1 MRIGIVGNGLAGVMA
16 AKALRELDPAVEIE
30 LFARER
36 HHYYPRP
43 NLIEFLSGA
52 LPREKVFA
60 FPQEWYERLGLTVR
74 LGSAVETIAPE
85 TLEVRVQDGRAARF
99 DALFL
104 CDGASASVPPIPGI
118 ERRGVFA
125 LRTLDDAQSILD
137 YLPGHAEAAVIG
149 GGLLGLEIA
158 RALNLRG
165 ARVKVVEF
173 FDRLLPRQL
182 DPEGA
187 DLLKSWMERMGLQ
200 FRLAASVEEVLG
212 AGEASGLRLKGGEE
226 IAAPLIILAAGVNPN
241 LELAR
246 AAGLETGKGV
256 VVNDRLQTSHP
267 KIFAAGDNVSHRGRQ
282 YGIIPAAFAQARI
295 AAANALGQA
304 QVYEG
309 TVPSNLLKIGG
320 LFVASS
326 GRVYPLEAGD
336 EALRKL
342 DRERGIYK
350 KIVLQGG
357 RLAGAVWMGTRQ
369 GAAEITA
376 AVAGRRDVRRFG
388 EAILE
393 DDFDYGLLQ

>member
-16 AKALRELDPAVEIE
+16 AKALRELDPAVEVE

-60 FPQEWYERLGLTVR
+60 FPEEWYERLGLTVR

-104 CDGASASVPPIPGI
+104 CDGASAGVPPIPGI
-118 ERRGVFA
+118 ERRGVFT

-267 KIFAAGDNVSHRGRQ
+267 KIFAAGDNISHRGRQ

-350 KIVLQGG
+350 KIVLQDG
-357 RLAGAVWMGTRQ
+357 RLAGAVWMGTRK

>member
-16 AKALRELDPAVEIE
+16 AKALRELDPAVEVE

-43 NLIEFLSGA
+43 NLIEFLSGV

-60 FPQEWYERLGLTVR
+60 FPEEWYERLGLTVR

-85 TLEVRVQDGRAARF
+85 TLEVRAKDGRAARF

-104 CDGASASVPPIPGI
+104 CDGASAGVPPIPGI
-118 ERRGVFA
+118 ERRGVFT

-212 AGEASGLRLKGGEE
+212 AGEASGLRFKGGEE
-226 IAAPLIILAAGVNPN
+226 IAASLIIVAAGVNPS

-267 KIFAAGDNVSHRGRQ
+267 KIFAAGDNISHRGRQ

-309 TVPSNLLKIGG
+309 TMPYNLLKIGG

-326 GRVYPLEAGD
+326 GRIYPLEAGD

-342 DRERGIYK
+342 DRERSIYK
-350 KIVLQGG
+350 KIVLQDG
-357 RLAGAVWMGTRQ
+357 RLAGAVWMGTRK